1 MKNLLQNKKFQGRQ
15 FFKSATLKPCSNTIN
30 AKNELFIFCNHRAWN
45 TSSFISNRVF
55 YIFNKRLEE
64 VKRNREYSGKTLKI
78 YETDAGKIG
87 ILICYDVEF
96 PELPRLLAEQGMQIL
111 FVPFLTDTQ
120 NAYNR
125 VRYCA
130 QARAIEN
137 ECFVAITGC
146 IGNLPKV
153 ENMDI
158 QYSQSAVFTP
168 CDFAFPS
175 NGIKSEA
182 TANTE
187 MILIADVD
195 LSLLD
200 ELHAHG
206 SVRNLKDR
214 RTDFYEVTMKGQSS
228 I

>member
-1 MKNLLQNKKFQGRQ
+1 M
-15 FFKSATLKPCSNTIN
+15 
-30 AKNELFIFCNHRAWN
+30 
-45 TSSFISNRVF
+45 
-55 YIFNKRLEE
+55 
-64 VKRNREYSGKTLKI
+64 
-78 YETDAGKIG
+78 
-87 ILICYDVEF
+87 
-96 PELPRLLAEQGMQIL
+96 PRLLAEQGMQIL

-120 NAYNR
+120 NSYNR
-125 VRYCA
+125 VRYCS

-168 CDFAFPS
+168 CDFSFPS

-214 RTDFYEVTMKGQSS
+214 RTDFYELVLKDQPS